1 MQEGRCCASYAST
14 DDDLVAA
21 DATGYLR
28 SIREDDV
35 SQFDLLTD
43 EDVWKRFDI
52 LAESRRPL

>member
-1 MQEGRCCASYAST
+1 MLCQLCKNIST
-14 DDDLVAA
+14 DEDLVAA

-28 SIREDDV
+28 SIRETDV

>member
-1 MQEGRCCASYAST
+1 MLCQLCKNIST

-21 DATGYLR
+21 DATGYLC